1 MIVIVSGPIN
11 AGKSTVARQLSR
23 LVPDSRYID
32 GDNLAPIDL
41 PNVQKWTT
49 AIELISQATLSI
61 AQTGLH
67 IRVLSH
73 RRRKLGKNQI
83 TTSNCRIRCSLR
95 SFGAAP

>member
-23 LVPDSRYID
+23 LVPDSLYID

-41 PNVQKWTT
+41 PNVQKWAT

-61 AQTGLH
+61 AQTGFHLFVSYP
-67 IRVLSH
+67 IDDASW
-73 RRRKLGKNQI
+73 GK
-83 TTSNCRIRCSLR
+83 SNHHFELPDTM
-95 SFGAAP
+95 FAA

>member
-23 LVPDSRYID
+23 LVPDSQYID

-41 PNVQKWTT
+41 PNVQKWAT

-61 AQTGLH
+61 AQTGAF
-67 IRVLSH
+67 IYSCPILSTTQA
-73 RRRKLGKNQI
+73 GKK
-83 TTSNCRIRCSLR
+83 SNHHFELPDTM
-95 SFGAAP
+95 FAA